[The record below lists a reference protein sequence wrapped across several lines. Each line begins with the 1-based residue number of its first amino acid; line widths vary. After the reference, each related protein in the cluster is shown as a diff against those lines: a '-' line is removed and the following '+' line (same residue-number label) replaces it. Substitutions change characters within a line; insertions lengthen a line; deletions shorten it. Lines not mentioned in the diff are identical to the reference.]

1 MMYEW
6 VNNFPLPTGGTESTI
21 CDGTLMFSQNST
33 TGMDTEAVDRT
44 TYCSKALASKKY
56 TQK

>member
-1 MMYEW
+1 MYEW
-6 VNNFPLPTGGTESTI
+6 VNSFPLPTGGTETTV
-21 CDGTLMFSQNST
+21 CDGALLYSQNST
-33 TGMDTEAVDRT
+33 TAVDRT

>member
-1 MMYEW
+1 
-6 VNNFPLPTGGTESTI
+6 LPTGGTESTI